1 MFSLP
6 FDSKITGYDSSGIP
20 LYDRASGS
28 AEFARLLAAFL
39 TNGVFGSGMF
49 AVTAKTGMQVEV
61 SAGSCVIGGR
71 FGFAIVPETL
81 TVAADVQYPRI
92 DSVVLRMDVA
102 EPVRDIH
109 LEVHQG
115 TPSPAPQAPAL
126 TRDGTVWELGLANVL
141 IPANSTA
148 IAQERITD
156 TRLDTSRCGIV
167 AAINSKIDTTAL
179 YNQIQADLAS
189 FKGTE
194 QAGFATWRENE
205 QNVFGAWKETEQN
218 EFTAWFDEIKGMLE
232 GDIVGNLLSQIE
244 GKATTATYSA
254 TLTAA
259 GWSASAPYTQT
270 ASAAGV
276 LSTDDPFV
284 DVDMSGASGSAQGTA
299 LTEAWG
305 FVGRVTAG
313 NGQIT
318 AYCYEDKP
326 AVNLPV
332 ILKVVR

>member
-1 MFSLP
+1 MF
-6 FDSKITGYDSSGIP
+6 
-20 LYDRASGS
+20 
-28 AEFARLLAAFL
+28 
-39 TNGVFGSGMF
+39 GV
-49 AVTAKTGMQVEV
+49 
-61 SAGSCVIGGR
+61 
-71 FGFAIVPETL
+71 
-81 TVAADVQYPRI
+81 
-92 DSVVLRMDVA
+92 
-102 EPVRDIH
+102 
-109 LEVHQG
+109 
-115 TPSPAPQAPAL
+115 
-126 TRDGTVWELGLANVL
+126 
-141 IPANSTA
+141 
-148 IAQERITD
+148 
-156 TRLDTSRCGIV
+156 
-167 AAINSKIDTTAL
+167 
-179 YNQIQADLAS
+179 
-189 FKGTE
+189 
-194 QAGFATWRENE
+194 
-205 QNVFGAWKETEQN
+205 WKETEQN
-218 EFTAWFDEIKGMLE
+218 EFEAWFANIKNMLE

>member
-1 MFSLP
+1 MPLSGRVVNSLTMTEAGYAL
-6 FDSKITGYDSSGIP
+6 DARQGRALDEKITR
-20 LYDRASGS
+20 LS
-28 AEFARLLAAFL
+28 AEAAR
-39 TNGVFGSGMF
+39 
-49 AVTAKTGMQVEV
+49 TA
-61 SAGSCVIGGR
+61 R
-71 FGFAIVPETL
+71 
-81 TVAADVQYPRI
+81 
-92 DSVVLRMDVA
+92 
-102 EPVRDIH
+102 
-109 LEVHQG
+109 
-115 TPSPAPQAPAL
+115 
-126 TRDGTVWELGLANVL
+126 
-141 IPANSTA
+141 
-148 IAQERITD
+148 
-156 TRLDTSRCGIV
+156 
-167 AAINSKIDTTAL
+167 
-179 YNQIQADLAS
+179 
-189 FKGTE
+189 
-194 QAGFATWRENE
+194 
-205 QNVFGAWKETEQN
+205 
-218 EFTAWFDEIKGMLE
+218 
-232 GDIVGNLLSQIE
+232 
-244 GKATTATYSA
+244 YSA

>member
-49 AVTAKTGMQVEV
+49 AVTAKVGMQVSV
-61 SAGSCVIGGR
+61 SEGSCVINGR
-71 FGFAIVPETL
+71 FGFAIAPETL
-81 TVAADVQYPRI
+81 DFTADLQYPRI

-109 LEVHQG
+109 LEIHQG

-194 QAGFATWRENE
+194 QAGFATWREMSR
-205 QNVFGAWKETEQN
+205 
-218 EFTAWFDEIKGMLE
+218 MLSAH
-232 GDIVGNLLSQIE
+232 GRKPSRTNLRHGLPIS
-244 GKATTATYSA
+244 KTCSRATSLATCFRRLQA
-254 TLTAA
+254 RP
-259 GWSASAPYTQT
+259 APRPT
-270 ASAAGV
+270 
-276 LSTDDPFV
+276 P
-284 DVDMSGASGSAQGTA
+284 
-299 LTEAWG
+299 
-305 FVGRVTAG
+305 
-313 NGQIT
+313 
-318 AYCYEDKP
+318 P
-326 AVNLPV
+326 P
-332 ILKVVR
+332 

>member
-1 MFSLP
+1 MDKISSSER
-6 FDSKITGYDSSGIP
+6 FDAC
-20 LYDRASGS
+20 ASC
-28 AEFARLLAAFL
+28 L
-39 TNGVFGSGMF
+39 FG
-49 AVTAKTGMQVEV
+49 
-61 SAGSCVIGGR
+61 
-71 FGFAIVPETL
+71 
-81 TVAADVQYPRI
+81 
-92 DSVVLRMDVA
+92 
-102 EPVRDIH
+102 
-109 LEVHQG
+109 LEG
-115 TPSPAPQAPAL
+115 P
-126 TRDGTVWELGLANVL
+126 LANELRHMGMEAVAPENGRVRFSADAEGSRL
-141 IPANSTA
+141 AVSDGENAVEIADAAPEAARTA
-148 IAQERITD
+148 R
-156 TRLDTSRCGIV
+156 
-167 AAINSKIDTTAL
+167 
-179 YNQIQADLAS
+179 
-189 FKGTE
+189 
-194 QAGFATWRENE
+194 
-205 QNVFGAWKETEQN
+205 
-218 EFTAWFDEIKGMLE
+218 
-232 GDIVGNLLSQIE
+232 
-244 GKATTATYSA
+244 YSA

>member
-1 MFSLP
+1 M
-6 FDSKITGYDSSGIP
+6 
-20 LYDRASGS
+20 
-28 AEFARLLAAFL
+28 
-39 TNGVFGSGMF
+39 
-49 AVTAKTGMQVEV
+49 
-61 SAGSCVIGGR
+61 
-71 FGFAIVPETL
+71 
-81 TVAADVQYPRI
+81 
-92 DSVVLRMDVA
+92 
-102 EPVRDIH
+102 
-109 LEVHQG
+109 
-115 TPSPAPQAPAL
+115 
-126 TRDGTVWELGLANVL
+126 
-141 IPANSTA
+141 
-148 IAQERITD
+148 
-156 TRLDTSRCGIV
+156 
-167 AAINSKIDTTAL
+167 
-179 YNQIQADLAS
+179 
-189 FKGTE
+189 
-194 QAGFATWRENE
+194 GFATWRENE

-270 ASAAGV
+270 APAAGV
-276 LSTDDPFV
+276 LATDDPFV

>member
-1 MFSLP
+1 MFSMP

-20 LYDRASGS
+20 QYDRASNS

-49 AVTAKTGMQVEV
+49 AVTAKVGMQVAV
-61 SAGSCVIGGR
+61 SEGSCVINGR
-71 FGFAIVPETL
+71 FGFAIAPETL
-81 TVAADVQYPRI
+81 DFTADLQYPRI
-92 DSVVLRMDVA
+92 DSVVLRMDVSA
-102 EPVRDIH
+102 PVRDIH

-156 TRLDTSRCGIV
+156 TRLDTARCGIV

-194 QAGFATWRENE
+194 QA
-205 QNVFGAWKETEQN
+205 
-218 EFTAWFDEIKGMLE
+218 EFLAWFENIKGKLS
-232 GDIVGNLLSQIE
+232 GDVAANLQAQIE
-244 GKATTATYSA
+244 GKQDQITAENAPSIAALLGVSPPKKATASLPVA
-254 TLTAA
+254 SWA
-259 GWSASAPYTQT
+259 GAGPYTQ
-270 ASAAGV
+270 SAAAAG
-276 LSTDDPFV
+276 
-284 DVDMSGASGSAQGTA
+284 
-299 LTEAWG
+299 
-305 FVGRVTAG
+305 VTAG
-313 NGQIT
+313 NTIVVSPDAASFIKWGETQVRAT
-318 AYCYEDKP
+318 AQGAGTVTFTAETKP
-326 AVNLPV
+326 DAALTAN
-332 ILKVVR
+332 ILIMEV

>member
-1 MFSLP
+1 MATISSNLQMTLP
-6 FDSKITGYDSSGIP
+6 ESFDKVDVDILSDNFQKIDDFAGEAITKEKVANNLTTTEEGKALDARQGKV
-20 LYDRASGS
+20 LYD
-28 AEFARLLAAFL
+28 
-39 TNGVFGSGMF
+39 
-49 AVTAKTGMQVEV
+49 
-61 SAGSCVIGGR
+61 
-71 FGFAIVPETL
+71 
-81 TVAADVQYPRI
+81 
-92 DSVVLRMDVA
+92 
-102 EPVRDIH
+102 
-109 LEVHQG
+109 
-115 TPSPAPQAPAL
+115 
-126 TRDGTVWELGLANVL
+126 
-141 IPANSTA
+141 
-148 IAQERITD
+148 
-156 TRLDTSRCGIV
+156 
-167 AAINSKIDTTAL
+167 KIEKA
-179 YNQIQADLAS
+179 
-189 FKGTE
+189 
-194 QAGFATWRENE
+194 
-205 QNVFGAWKETEQN
+205 
-218 EFTAWFDEIKGMLE
+218 
-232 GDIVGNLLSQIE
+232 
-244 GKATTATYSA
+244 ATTATYSA